1 MSERAMYLDTSS
13 VVKRYVEERGSSL
26 LDRIYANA
34 EAGEHRIATSLWN
47 VGEVLGVLDTYRSR
61 KLIDNRAFQESLVSF
76 LAESLKM
83 IRLGSMEIIPVT
95 ADLLT
100 ETYDLI
106 LKHHIYQ
113 ADALQV
119 AACRIANCKIFL
131 SADSRLLEVARGESL
146 NAFNIE
152 RQEDKIRSL
161 L

>member
-1 MSERAMYLDTSS
+1 MSESAIYLDTSS
-13 VVKRYVEERGSSL
+13 TVKRYVEESGSSL
-26 LDRIYANA
+26 VDRIYAQA
-34 EAGEHRIATSLWN
+34 EAGEHRVATSLWN
-47 VGEVLGVLDTYRSR
+47 VGEVLGVLNTYRSR
-61 KLIDNRAFQESLVSF
+61 KFIDTRAFQESLTSF

-83 IRLGSMEIIPVT
+83 IRLENMEIIPVT

-131 SADSRLLEVARGESL
+131 SADSRLLKVARKENL

-152 RQEDKIRSL
+152 RQEAEINRL
-161 L
+161 I

>member
-1 MSERAMYLDTSS
+1 LDTSS
-13 VVKRYVEERGSSL
+13 IVKRYVEESGSRL
-26 LDRIYANA
+26 VDRIYARA
-34 EAGEHRIATSLWN
+34 EAGENRVATSLWN

-61 KLIDNRAFQESLVSF
+61 RLIDSRAFHESLSSF

-83 IRLGSMEIIPVT
+83 IRLENLEIIPVT
-95 ADLLT
+95 AHLLM

-106 LKHHIYQ
+106 LEHHIYQ

-119 AACRIANCKIFL
+119 AACQTADCKIFL
-131 SADSRLLEVARGESL
+131 SADSRLLKVAREENL

-152 RQEDKIRSL
+152 REETEISRL

>member
-1 MSERAMYLDTSS
+1 MSESAIYLDTSS
-13 VVKRYVEERGSSL
+13 IVKRYVEESGSSL
-26 LDRIYANA
+26 VDRIYAKA
-34 EAGEHRIATSLWN
+34 EAGEQRVATSLWN

-61 KLIDNRAFQESLVSF
+61 KLIDSRAFQESLTSF

-83 IRLGSMEIIPVT
+83 IRLENMKIIPVT

-119 AACRIANCKIFL
+119 AACRAANSKIFL
-131 SADSRLLEVARGESL
+131 SADSRLLKVAREENL

-152 RQEDKIRSL
+152 KQETEISRL
-161 L
+161 I